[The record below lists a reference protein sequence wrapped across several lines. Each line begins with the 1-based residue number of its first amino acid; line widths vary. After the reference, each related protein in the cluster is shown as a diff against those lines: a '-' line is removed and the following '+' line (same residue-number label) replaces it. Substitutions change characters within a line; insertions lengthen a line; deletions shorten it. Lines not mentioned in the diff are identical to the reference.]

1 MATTTTTIKRTKFKL
16 TTEQLLDMFYWL
28 KLMRAFDLRLS
39 ILVKQG
45 KVRSGVYTGIGQEAI
60 IVGTCFALRK
70 EDFICPLHRDLGS
83 FLMKGVEPRAMMS
96 QMFGKATGLS
106 KGRDS
111 ALHSGVSELG
121 IFGNT
126 SMLGANLPVAAGLGL
141 TFKMEKTDNVVVA
154 YFGEGASNTGD
165 FHEAL
170 NFAGVQRLPIV
181 FVCENNLYAYSVPV
195 EKSMA
200 IDDVADRAESYG
212 FDGVSINGNDVLAVY
227 QSTQGALARARNGE
241 GPTLI
246 ECKTYRWHGHSEHD
260 KAFYRT
266 DEELAMWKSRDP
278 IPTFTTYLQAGN
290 ISERGE
296 AEGNRR
302 PRGGDDRRCRGIC
315 DERAGP
321 RVPRTRSRISM
332 PKELTYLEAIREALA
347 EEMRRDPKVFVL
359 GEDVG
364 EYGGA
369 FGVTQGLFQEFGE
382 SRVIDTP
389 ISESAIVGISIGASL
404 RGYRPVAEM
413 QFADFISCGFDQIVN
428 QAATL
433 RYRYGGRA
441 SVPIVVRAPSGGNV
455 GGGLYHS
462 QNPEAWFIHR
472 PGLKVV
478 APSTPFDAKGLLKAA
493 IRDDNPVVYFEHKYL
508 YRRAKGAVPEGDE
521 IVPIGVA
528 ATRREGDDIT
538 LLTYGAMVQPSLEAA
553 DRLSKDGVEVEVI
566 DLRTLLPF
574 DKDAILRSVEKTNRA
589 MIVHEDVKTLGIG
602 AELSAVIMEERF
614 DALDA
619 PVMRVTYPDTH
630 CPFSNV
636 LEAFNLPD
644 ADKIT
649 AALRKLAEY

>member
-1 MATTTTTIKRTKFKL
+1 
-16 TTEQLLDMFYWL
+16 
-28 KLMRAFDLRLS
+28 
-39 ILVKQG
+39 
-45 KVRSGVYTGIGQEAI
+45 
-60 IVGTCFALRK
+60 
-70 EDFICPLHRDLGS
+70 
-83 FLMKGVEPRAMMS
+83 
-96 QMFGKATGLS
+96 
-106 KGRDS
+106 
-111 ALHSGVSELG
+111 
-121 IFGNT
+121 
-126 SMLGANLPVAAGLGL
+126 
-141 TFKMEKTDNVVVA
+141 
-154 YFGEGASNTGD
+154 
-165 FHEAL
+165 
-170 NFAGVQRLPIV
+170 
-181 FVCENNLYAYSVPV
+181 
-195 EKSMA
+195 
-200 IDDVADRAESYG
+200 
-212 FDGVSINGNDVLAVY
+212 
-227 QSTQGALARARNGE
+227 
-241 GPTLI
+241 
-246 ECKTYRWHGHSEHD
+246 
-260 KAFYRT
+260 
-266 DEELAMWKSRDP
+266 
-278 IPTFTTYLQAGN
+278 
-290 ISERGE
+290 
-296 AEGNRR
+296 
-302 PRGGDDRRCRGIC
+302 
-315 DERAGP
+315 
-321 RVPRTRSRISM
+321 M
-332 PKELTYLEAIREALA
+332 PKELSYLEAIREGLV

-382 SRVIDTP
+382 ARVLDTP

-433 RYRYGGRA
+433 RYRYGGRT
-441 SVPIVVRAPSGGNV
+441 SVPIVIRAPSGGNV

-478 APSTPFDAKGLLKAA
+478 APSTAYDAKGLLKAA

-538 LLTYGAMVQPSLEAA
+538 LLSYGAMVQPSLEAA
-553 DRLSKDGVEVEVI
+553 DRLSRDGVEVEVI

-602 AELSAVIMEERF
+602 AELSAVIMEEKF